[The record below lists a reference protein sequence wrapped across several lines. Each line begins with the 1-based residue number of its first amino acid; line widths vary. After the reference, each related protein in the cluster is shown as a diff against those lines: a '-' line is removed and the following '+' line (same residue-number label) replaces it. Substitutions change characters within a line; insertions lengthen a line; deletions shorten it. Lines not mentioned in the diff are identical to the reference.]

1 MGREGML
8 CILGFQML
16 QDSERDQWTSYRG
29 LEKKS
34 PGKEGGEQGNLYRW
48 ERGKRMKG
56 GRQET
61 VWGIQIQH

>member
-16 QDSERDQWTSYRG
+16 QDPERDRWTSYRG

-34 PGKEGGEQGNLYRW
+34 PGKEGGEQAIPTDG
-48 ERGKRMKG
+48 RGG
-56 GRQET
+56 EG
-61 VWGIQIQH
+61 